1 MNHFKVLFGVLLVC
15 LLVLPASATPMVF
28 NTGDGDPAWGVDT
41 QVVITDVNSPP
52 WAPNGTT
59 GVGALWVN
67 KVDSGFQGGGPALG
81 TLTVYTLTIPDVITY
96 QAWVLADD
104 GAHVEV
110 SIGGAAFFTLVNSSG
125 APQGMNCSSL
135 EPSCTSNK
143 VWDSGVLVAGGQDVV
158 LRFTTSQDVANT
170 PMGIQA
176 TIAAEQVPEPTTMAL
191 MGIGLLTLGAFHRR
205 RRQTNQ

>member
-81 TLTVYTLTIPDVITY
+81 TLTVYTLTIPDVIT
-96 QAWVLADD
+96 
-104 GAHVEV
+104 
-110 SIGGAAFFTLVNSSG
+110 
-125 APQGMNCSSL
+125 
-135 EPSCTSNK
+135 
-143 VWDSGVLVAGGQDVV
+143 
-158 LRFTTSQDVANT
+158 
-170 PMGIQA
+170 
-176 TIAAEQVPEPTTMAL
+176 
-191 MGIGLLTLGAFHRR
+191 
-205 RRQTNQ
+205 